1 MEIKDIQQIFPT
13 KEILNSCSIFSL
25 LLWAMGEDVVVNL
38 NCASQCGPNPVHGIA
53 FSLQSF
59 QKKRRE
65 NFAMR

>member
-1 MEIKDIQQIFPT
+1 
-13 KEILNSCSIFSL
+13 
-25 LLWAMGEDVVVNL
+25 MGEDVVVNL